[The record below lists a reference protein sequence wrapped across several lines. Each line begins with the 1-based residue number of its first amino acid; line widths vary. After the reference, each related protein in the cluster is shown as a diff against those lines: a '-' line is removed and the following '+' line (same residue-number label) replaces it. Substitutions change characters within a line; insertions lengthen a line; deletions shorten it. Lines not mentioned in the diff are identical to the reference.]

1 METSIICL
9 IAIGLCIFLGYKT
22 KINTGLFAI
31 VAAYIIG
38 CFILELKGKEVIA
51 MWPTKLFFIILS
63 VSLFYNFAI
72 LNGTLEK
79 LSNYLLY
86 KSRKYPKFLPYYIF
100 FSSLI
105 VSALGAGYFA
115 VIVFFSTITLVL
127 CKKTGLN
134 MLTGAIAVNFGT
146 LAGNNFPTST
156 GGVIFR
162 GLMDNA
168 GYASQSYGYSF
179 TIFVLTVIIP
189 LLVLSI
195 IMILSKK
202 QKEGI
207 VINELQK
214 PEQFNEKQSITLKL
228 VIAMVVIVLIPP
240 LLKIAIPDSQT
251 IAFIAKKVDIA
262 FLAIIFSVL
271 AIFLRLGDQKEAI
284 LKIPWETIIMVC
296 GVGMLISVAI
306 KAGTIIML
314 SQWIGN
320 TFNPSILLVVVCIVA
335 GIMSFFAS
343 TMGVVTPALFPII
356 PALAIAT
363 GINPAIL
370 FSAIV
375 IGAQA
380 TSLSPFSSG
389 GSLVLSSSEEKDRP
403 KLYTQLMFKAVPLCL
418 GITTVFIIIL
428 NIFI

>member
-1 METSIICL
+1 METSVICL
-9 IAIGLCIFLGYKT
+9 IAIALCIFLGYKT

-31 VAAYIIG
+31 IAAYIIG
-38 CFILELKGKEVIA
+38 CFILDLKGKEVIA

-79 LSNYLLY
+79 LAGHLLY
-86 KSRKYPKFLPYYIF
+86 KSRKYPKLLPYYIF

-134 MLTGAIAVNFGT
+134 ILTGAIAVNFGT

-162 GLMDNA
+162 GLMDDA

-179 TIFVLTVIIP
+179 SIFILTVVIP
-189 LLVLSI
+189 VLVLSL
-195 IMILSKK
+195 IMLMSKK
-202 QKEGI
+202 QKEGV
-207 VINELQK
+207 VISGVQK
-214 PEQFNEKQSITLKL
+214 PEQFDDKQNTTLKL
-228 VIAMVVIVLIPP
+228 VIAMVVIVLVPP
-240 LLKIAIPDSQT
+240 LLKIALPDSQT

-262 FLAIIFSVL
+262 FLAIIFSVI
-271 AIFLRLGDQKEAI
+271 AMFLRLGDQKEAVI
-284 LKIPWETIIMVC
+284 KIPWETILMVC

-306 KAGTIIML
+306 KAGTIVML
-314 SQWIGN
+314 SQWVGD
-320 TFNPSILLVVVCIVA
+320 TFNPAILPVVVCVVA

-343 TMGVVTPALFPII
+343 TMGVVTPALFPIV

-363 GINPAIL
+363 GMNPAIL
-370 FSAIV
+370 FAAIV
-375 IGAQA
+375 LGAQA

-389 GSLVLSSSEEKDRP
+389 GSLVLSSAEEEDRP
-403 KLYTQLMFKAVPLCL
+403 TLYTQLMFKAVPLCL
-418 GITTVFIIIL
+418 GLTTIFMIIL
-428 NIFI
+428 NMFI